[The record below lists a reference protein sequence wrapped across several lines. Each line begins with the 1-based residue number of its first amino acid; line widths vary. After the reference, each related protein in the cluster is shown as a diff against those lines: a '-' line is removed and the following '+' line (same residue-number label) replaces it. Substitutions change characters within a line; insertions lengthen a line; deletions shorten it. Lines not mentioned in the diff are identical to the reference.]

1 MGELAPE
8 LYKAPFRYCNVGTAR
23 SIDDAYGLQGRSAVR
38 PPSPNGCYSATS
50 RKQTDR
56 ELRSGRAPA
65 YHLFGWVSG
74 HGVGSVNE
82 RLEDIIRA
90 RLLVASLGERASAP
104 WWRSQ
109 ASTEVSGRWLERLFP
124 RTAARAALEISSRAA
139 LAVHDAKLGGT
150 GVYHLFR
157 LPVSL
162 EAAVHDVLAR
172 NDARVSALL
181 ESTPGDGIQMLAAM
195 AGSERVESVG
205 GPLNCGRVS
214 TLQRG
219 RALQRLCAAYVGGFQ
234 SGAAVFPYLEPDE
247 H

>member
-1 MGELAPE
+1 M
-8 LYKAPFRYCNVGTAR
+8 
-23 SIDDAYGLQGRSAVR
+23 DAIQRIA
-38 PPSPNGCYSATS
+38 A
-50 RKQTDR
+50 KQSLR
-56 ELRSGRAPA
+56 GLRSGPAPA
-65 YHLFGWVSG
+65 YYLLGWESG
-74 HGVGSVNE
+74 SGSGQGVGSVSE

-90 RLLVASLGERASAP
+90 RLLVARLGEYASAP

-109 ASTEVSGRWLERLFP
+109 ASTEVSGRWLQRLFP

-162 EAAVHDVLAR
+162 EAGVHDVLVR
-172 NDARVSALL
+172 NDAKVSALL
-181 ESTPGDGIQMLAAM
+181 ETVQGDGGIQMLADM
-195 AGSERVESVG
+195 ASSERVESVS

-214 TLQRG
+214 ALQRG

-234 SGAAVFPYLEPDE
+234 FGAAVFPYLEPDE